1 MLFWYEKLKQ
11 VCVQHHFNENY
22 IKKQQLGE
30 GAFAQVI
37 KCERIAD
44 QEIYAVKIFD
54 KVKLEKQKNQD
65 LYRVL

>member
-22 IKKQQLGE
+22 LKKQQLGE

-44 QEIYAVKIFD
+44 
-54 KVKLEKQKNQD
+54 
-65 LYRVL
+65 